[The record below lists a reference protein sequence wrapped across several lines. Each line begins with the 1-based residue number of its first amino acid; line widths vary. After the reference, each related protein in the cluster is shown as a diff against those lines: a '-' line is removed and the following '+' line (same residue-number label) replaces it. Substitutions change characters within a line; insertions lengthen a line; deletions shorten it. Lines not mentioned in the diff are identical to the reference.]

1 MNVAAF
7 DPTVLIIVIASA
19 LVLLGGGVAILRRR
33 PKPPVEAQT
42 VAPTISEA
50 LAPDT
55 STTPQDLAT
64 EEVTRTE
71 EPSLAGEV
79 PADAVEEARAEP
91 EPESE
96 VEPEP
101 EIVEPTPTIERS
113 LKKSRGL
120 FSNLRAARRLKAID
134 EGTWEDLEATM
145 LRADVGVATTAAVL
159 SALKEQV
166 RSGEISDDRELF
178 DGLKAQLVSVLER
191 TSRPADGALARS
203 SSADAVTVWLVVGVN
218 GVGKTTTIGKLA
230 NRASKQG
237 MKVLLAAGDTFR
249 AAAGEQLATWGDRS
263 DTDVVKGAAGG
274 DPSAI
279 IFDALQRAKAK
290 NYDVVLADTAGR
302 LHNKV
307 NLVEELKKIRR
318 VADKDPGDVTEVLLV
333 IDATT
338 GQNALVQARQFTEAV
353 SVTGVVLT
361 KLDGTA
367 KGGVVLA
374 IEAELGIPVRFIGV
388 GEGLNDLLVFEPTS
402 FIDALVGDEQ
412 LG

>member
-1 MNVAAF
+1 MGMNAEMLLAAV
-7 DPTVLIIVIASA
+7 DPTLLLVVFSSVIV
-19 LVLLGGGVAILRRR
+19 LGGGAVVVQRRSGQRRETPPSVPAPSAAPVA
-33 PKPPVEAQT
+33 
-42 VAPTISEA
+42 
-50 LAPDT
+50 
-55 STTPQDLAT
+55 STTLDHSSGLGAT
-64 EEVTRTE
+64 EEVVDPGDAQPLVVEAPVGVEAAAAVVAAPPTVE
-71 EPSLAGEV
+71 GSLQ
-79 PADAVEEARAEP
+79 
-91 EPESE
+91 
-96 VEPEP
+96 
-101 EIVEPTPTIERS
+101 
-113 LKKSRGL
+113 KSRGL
-120 FSNLRAARRLKAID
+120 FSSLRAARRLKAID

-145 LRADVGVATTAAVL
+145 LRADVGVATTALVL
-159 SALKEQV
+159 TALKEQV
-166 RSGEISDDRELF
+166 KEGLISDDAGLF
-178 DGLKAQLVSVLER
+178 AGLKQQLTAVLDRTVRPANGELAR
-191 TSRPADGALARS
+191 TSSDE
-203 SSADAVTVWLVVGVN
+203 AVTVWLVVGVN

-230 NRASKQG
+230 NRASTEG
-237 MKVLLAAGDTFR
+237 LKVLLAAGDTFR

-263 DTDVVKGAAGG
+263 DTEVVRGAAGG

-318 VADKDPGDVTEVLLV
+318 VADKEPGDVTEVLLV

-388 GEGLNDLLVFEPTS
+388 GEGVNDLLVFEPRA
-402 FIDALVGDEQ
+402 FIDALVGDDQ

>member
-1 MNVAAF
+1 MNLGSV
-7 DPTVLIIVIASA
+7 DPTVFFAVLAAVV
-19 LVLLGGGVAILRRR
+19 LVLGAGVAVLRRR
-33 PKPPVEAQT
+33 SHNTTAIPETGPVPAAELPSPFVNDGDVTSSEERSREDALPAGPSAQPS
-42 VAPTISEA
+42 AEFE
-50 LAPDT
+50 
-55 STTPQDLAT
+55 LAT
-64 EEVTRTE
+64 LGVQAT
-71 EPSLAGEV
+71 
-79 PADAVEEARAEP
+79 
-91 EPESE
+91 SE
-96 VEPEP
+96 VLESPT
-101 EIVEPTPTIERS
+101 VEGS
-113 LKKSRGL
+113 LRKSRGL
-120 FSNLRAARRLKAID
+120 FSSLRAARRLKAID
-134 EGTWEDLEATM
+134 EETWEDLEATM
-145 LRADVGVATTAAVL
+145 LRADVGVATTEQVL
-159 SALKEQV
+159 RALKEQV
-166 RSGEISDDRELF
+166 KSGVITDDQSLF
-178 DGLKAQLVSVLER
+178 HGLKAQLLAVLEQ
-191 TSRPADGALARS
+191 TNRPSNGELARS
-203 SSADAVTVWLVVGVN
+203 TSADAVTVWLVVGVN

-230 NRASKQG
+230 SRAAGQG

-249 AAAGEQLATWGDRS
+249 AAAGEQLTSWGDRS
-263 DTDVVKGAAGG
+263 GTDVVRGAAGG

-318 VADKDPGDVTEVLLV
+318 VADKEPGDVTEVLLV

-388 GEGLNDLLVFEPTS
+388 GEGVNDLLVFEPRA

>member
-1 MNVAAF
+1 MNVAAL
-7 DPTVLIIVIASA
+7 DPTVLIAVIASA
-19 LVLLGGGVAILRRR
+19 VIVLGGGVALLRRKAKA
-33 PKPPVEAQT
+33 PVEIQGSPPVVAEVPAPAPSASVEDETTDIDEADAPKIEPEAPVASTEEPELEPEPVEQLAE
-42 VAPTISEA
+42 VAPT
-50 LAPDT
+50 
-55 STTPQDLAT
+55 
-64 EEVTRTE
+64 
-71 EPSLAGEV
+71 
-79 PADAVEEARAEP
+79 VEG
-91 EPESE
+91 
-96 VEPEP
+96 
-101 EIVEPTPTIERS
+101 S

-145 LRADVGVATTAAVL
+145 LRADVGVATTAVVL
-159 SALKEQV
+159 GALKEQV
-166 RSGEISDDRELF
+166 RSGEITDDRGLF

-203 SSADAVTVWLVVGVN
+203 ASADAVTVWLVVGVN

-230 NRASKQG
+230 NRASQQG
-237 MKVLLAAGDTFR
+237 LKVLLAAGDTFR

-318 VADKDPGDVTEVLLV
+318 VADKEPGDVTEVLLV

-388 GEGLNDLLVFEPTS
+388 GEGLSDLLVFEPTS